1 MQHKDVEQVHMIIAF
16 ESLDYYDPERYIL
29 SVVNSLLGG
38 NVNSRLFQTIR
49 EEMGLSYA
57 IYSYGGSYEKGGLF
71 HIYAAVHPNQVR
83 PVLKAVV
90 DIIQKL
96 KKELVSDRELYI
108 VKESVKTDLIISD
121 ESTYNR
127 ISNYGKSYIH
137 GETIETVEE
146 AAEKIGQVTAEEVRA
161 FVQKHFD
168 LSQMSLSLVGDLKTL
183 PREEMEELWMTYRM
197 EKA

>member
-1 MQHKDVEQVHMIIAF
+1 M
-16 ESLDYYDPERYIL
+16 
-29 SVVNSLLGG
+29 
-38 NVNSRLFQTIR
+38 
-49 EEMGLSYA
+49 
-57 IYSYGGSYEKGGLF
+57 
-71 HIYAAVHPNQVR
+71 
-83 PVLKAVV
+83 KAVV

-96 KKELVSDRELYI
+96 KNELVSDRELYI

-161 FVQKHFD
+161 FVQKHFA
-168 LSQMSLSLVGDLKTL
+168 LSQMSLSLWGFENIALEKNGKNLDDIQNGESKRTTLVKRSEKLKKIFCTGHCRICK
-183 PREEMEELWMTYRM
+183 RE
-197 EKA
+197 AVIVN

>member
-1 MQHKDVEQVHMIIAF
+1 M
-16 ESLDYYDPERYIL
+16 
-29 SVVNSLLGG
+29 
-38 NVNSRLFQTIR
+38 NSRLFQTIR

-57 IYSYGGSYEKGGLF
+57 IYSYGSSYEKGGLF
-71 HIYAAVHPNQVR
+71 HIYAAVHSNQVR

-146 AAEKIGQVTAEEVRA
+146 VRA

-183 PREEMEELWMTYRM
+183 PREEMEELWMTYRT

>member
-1 MQHKDVEQVHMIIAF
+1 M
-16 ESLDYYDPERYIL
+16 
-29 SVVNSLLGG
+29 
-38 NVNSRLFQTIR
+38 NSRLFQTIR

-183 PREEMEELWMTYRM
+183 PREEMEELWMTYRT
-197 EKA
+197 EIA

>member
-57 IYSYGGSYEKGGLF
+57 IYSYGSSYEKGGLF

-96 KKELVSDRELYI
+96 KNELVSDRELYI

-121 ESTYNR
+121 VLR
-127 ISNYGKSYIH
+127 IARSIRQKDAVRVLFLNFFIRSVPWIYH
-137 GETIETVEE
+137 D
-146 AAEKIGQVTAEEVRA
+146 AAASCI
-161 FVQKHFD
+161 
-168 LSQMSLSLVGDLKTL
+168 
-183 PREEMEELWMTYRM
+183 
-197 EKA
+197 